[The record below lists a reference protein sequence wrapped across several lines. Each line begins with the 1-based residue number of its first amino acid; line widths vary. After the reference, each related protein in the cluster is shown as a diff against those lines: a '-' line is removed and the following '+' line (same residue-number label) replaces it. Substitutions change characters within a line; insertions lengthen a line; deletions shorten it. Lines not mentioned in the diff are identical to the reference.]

1 MLLCVALQVQKTARR
16 QQVLPTAGGVAAIVA
31 VLLRDNPPV
40 AGLGPVRCVA
50 ISPAAVFSGQ
60 LADGCRDFVTSLIL
74 R

>member
-1 MLLCVALQVQKTARR
+1 M
-16 QQVLPTAGGVAAIVA
+16 A

-60 LADGCRDFVTSLIL
+60 LADGCREFVTSLIL